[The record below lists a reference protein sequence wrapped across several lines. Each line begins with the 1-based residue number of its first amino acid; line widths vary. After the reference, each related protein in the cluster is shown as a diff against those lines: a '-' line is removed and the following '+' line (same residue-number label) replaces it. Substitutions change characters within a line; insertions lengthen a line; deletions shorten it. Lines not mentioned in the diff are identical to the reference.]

1 MRLIVVTTFDCDLG
15 PRGVAD
21 GQSMQPERI
30 LPDGCERR
38 FLREV
43 GLGPKM
49 LDGLRSLYRIRG
61 IISATDI
68 PRYLWLTFAT
78 RVLMRTRHQ

>member
-1 MRLIVVTTFDCDLG
+1 MRYSERKPSSPLNRFVECFWTLESDE
-15 PRGVAD
+15 
-21 GQSMQPERI
+21 QSMQPERI

-49 LDGLRSLYRIRG
+49 LDGLRSLYRIRRDY
-61 IISATDI
+61 ISHRYTQISVADI
-68 PRYLWLTFAT
+68 CY
-78 RVLMRTRHQ
+78 

>member
-49 LDGLRSLYRIRG
+49 LDGLRSLYRIRRDY
-61 IISATDI
+61 ISHRYTQISVADI
-68 PRYLWLTFAT
+68 CY
-78 RVLMRTRHQ
+78 